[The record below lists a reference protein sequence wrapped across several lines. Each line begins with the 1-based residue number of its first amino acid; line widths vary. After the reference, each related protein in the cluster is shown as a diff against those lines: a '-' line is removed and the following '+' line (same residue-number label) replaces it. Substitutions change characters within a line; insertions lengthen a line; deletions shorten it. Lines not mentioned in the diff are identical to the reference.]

1 MTIQNAY
8 DIFMASGSAYWAP
21 RTKFYYE
28 RNIGY
33 FLQYLVSRF
42 GKECSDIFIDDL
54 PKKILIDYTVW
65 LRSRDKFV
73 DHPLR
78 SSMNVNGRIKSNT
91 VNTYMRAV
99 KAFMNYL
106 YKQNYTTVRFSEGL
120 RLPKSDND
128 QIVPLLADE
137 VRRMDQVFDP
147 EKPNDLRNLCIVH
160 LMLDAGLRSSEV
172 RALKPGDIIFD
183 SNTIV
188 VNRGKGNKSRVVILA
203 PPLRSYLEAYF
214 QVFTPSGYLFRKQTE
229 NKPINESVMSSL
241 FQRIIRN
248 TGICRLHPHLLRH
261 TFATSYI
268 LGGGDLETL
277 RLLMGHSD
285 YSVTRI
291 YLHLAAQYR
300 ITGSDIYRLDPVFFK
315 SGY

>member
-8 DIFMASGSAYWAP
+8 DNYMASDSAYWAP

-91 VNTYMRAV
+91 VNTYMGAV

-120 RLPKSDND
+120 SLPKSDSD

-137 VRRMDQVFDP
+137 VRRMD
-147 EKPNDLRNLCIVH
+147 
-160 LMLDAGLRSSEV
+160 
-172 RALKPGDIIFD
+172 
-183 SNTIV
+183 
-188 VNRGKGNKSRVVILA
+188 
-203 PPLRSYLEAYF
+203 
-214 QVFTPSGYLFRKQTE
+214 
-229 NKPINESVMSSL
+229 
-241 FQRIIRN
+241 
-248 TGICRLHPHLLRH
+248 
-261 TFATSYI
+261 
-268 LGGGDLETL
+268 
-277 RLLMGHSD
+277 
-285 YSVTRI
+285 
-291 YLHLAAQYR
+291 
-300 ITGSDIYRLDPVFFK
+300 
-315 SGY
+315 